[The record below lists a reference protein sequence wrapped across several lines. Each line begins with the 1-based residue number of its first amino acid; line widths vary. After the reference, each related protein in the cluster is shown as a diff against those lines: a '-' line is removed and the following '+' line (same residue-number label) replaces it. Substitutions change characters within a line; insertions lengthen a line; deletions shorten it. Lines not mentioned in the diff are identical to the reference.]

1 MGVTGVYAVT
11 APTAGTPSVVSVV
24 PAVAVLS
31 SVAYLAVRETR
42 RGLTGDRVTPGPEDA
57 ANALAVAAGAPVTRW
72 LAVEA
77 GLGVVVA
84 SALLGL
90 VAGLVLPEYGVPV
103 YCGSFVG
110 MAGTGVLGSYAT
122 VTAAGLAAGVVFVL
136 ASGLFDGFGGKL
148 GTTAFV
154 GCAAV
159 VLVTGS
165 GPAASTP
172 PPESETAAL
181 LVGSAGAAAV
191 VTFVASVRLGHGP
204 VVGSGVVGLTTGLVA
219 PPLLAAGE
227 TVAAAAFCASF
238 AGMARPD
245 RLPGERVVLGTG
257 LFCGVLFVAVT
268 PYFGG
273 FGGKLGT
280 VAFTACVGARAL
292 LTAVGGLVRG
302 GAPVTD

>member
-1 MGVTGVYAVT
+1 MGVTAVYGVT
-11 APTAGTPSVVSVV
+11 MPTVGSPFLSAV
-24 PAVAVLS
+24 PAIGVLS
-31 SVAYLAVRETR
+31 AVAYLTVRETR
-42 RGLTGDRVTPGPEDA
+42 RVVAGDLGTPGREDA

-77 GLGVVVA
+77 ELGVVVA

-90 VAGLVLPEYGVPV
+90 VAGLALPRYGVPA

-110 MAGTGVLGSYAT
+110 MAGTEVLGSYAT

-136 ASGLFDGFGGKL
+136 ASGVFDGFGGKL

-154 GCAAV
+154 GCGTV
-159 VLVTGS
+159 VVATGS
-165 GPAASTP
+165 GPAAPAP
-172 PPESETAAL
+172 PPAPGTAAL

-191 VTFVASVRLGHGP
+191 ATFVASVRLEHGP
-204 VVGSGVVGLTTGLVA
+204 VVGSGVVGLAAGLVA

-227 TVAAAAFCASF
+227 AVAAVAFCASF

-245 RLPGERVVLGTG
+245 RLPDERAMLGTG
-257 LFCGVLFVAVT
+257 LLCGVLFVAVV

-280 VAFTACVGARAL
+280 VAFTACLGTRAF
-292 LTAVGGLVRG
+292 LVATDSLR
-302 GAPVTD
+302 PVAGSLRPG